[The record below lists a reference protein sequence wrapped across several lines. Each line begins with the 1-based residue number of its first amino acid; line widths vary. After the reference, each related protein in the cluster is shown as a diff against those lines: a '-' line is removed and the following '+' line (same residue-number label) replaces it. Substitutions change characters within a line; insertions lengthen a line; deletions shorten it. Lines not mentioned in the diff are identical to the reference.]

1 MLRYGLILSCILAL
15 TASSCATKKYVQN
28 NVDPLIQ
35 RVDSLENQNKDQ
47 GAAIND
53 LKTAVSGAD
62 KLAQTAD
69 RKADNAAK
77 QAQSAYTL
85 AEKNEKSAA
94 NAASVAKQGLSELEN
109 KMASLNNYKMVTHVT
124 ILFDLNSSRL
134 NDEDK
139 SKLDQAAASVVQD
152 APCVIEVMG
161 YTDITGSSGYNL
173 TLSEKRAKEV
183 YLYLISQHGIPLR
196 QIQMLGVGS
205 ANPVGD
211 NDTRDGRQMNRRVEV
226 RVYTAG

>member
-1 MLRYGLILSCILAL
+1 MRYGLILSCILAL
-15 TASSCATKKYVQN
+15 AASSCATKKYVQN

-53 LKTAVSGAD
+53 LKTAVAGAD

-109 KMASLNNYKMVTHVT
+109 KVASLNNYKMVTHVT

-139 SKLDQAAASVVQD
+139 SKLDQAAASVVKD
-152 APCVIEVMG
+152 APCVIEVLG
-161 YTDITGSSGYNL
+161 YTDITGSSGYNQ

-183 YLYLISQHGIPLR
+183 YLYLISQHGIALR
-196 QIQMLGVGS
+196 QIQMIGLGS

-211 NDTRDGRQMNRRVEV
+211 NETRDGRQMNRRVEV